1 MDSSNEITYDLIL
14 EYLVGYLHSNNL
26 HSNNTHSVNTHSGN
40 NLHSNKHCVNNAVN
54 IQSDILKSNF
64 EFKDYF
70 PYKKIGVIKNNSFI
84 SSILYLIEDNY
95 KLLSEDEQ
103 NKQNIIFLNQL
114 KSKWNSLKKIN
125 NNTNITKEEGINII
139 LNNDYEKIIP
149 IICNVLELN
158 IIVLDF
164 ENNKFSV
171 ESENNKINKYKGFLL
186 MAKYKNNYEP
196 IINGDKKIFCYSELN
211 KEVQEIIEDRS
222 YTNDE
227 ILKVEGYSINKDNN
241 FKVNLDDY
249 NKTKLNKMKKDQLI
263 NLIEML
269 KLNVNEKDTKN
280 TIIELILSQKK

>member
-1 MDSSNEITYDLIL
+1 MENINEITYDLIL
-14 EYLVGYLHSNNL
+14 EYLVG
-26 HSNNTHSVNTHSGN
+26 NTHSVS
-40 NLHSNKHCVNNAVN
+40 NAVN

-64 EFKDYF
+64 EFKEYF
-70 PYKKIGVIKNNSFI
+70 PYKKIGINKNNSFI

-95 KLLSEDEQ
+95 KLLSEEEQ

-114 KSKWNSLKKIN
+114 KSKWNSLKKVN
-125 NNTNITKEEGINII
+125 NNTNITKEDGIN
-139 LNNDYEKIIP
+139 NNYEKIIP

-158 IIVLDF
+158 IIMLDF

-171 ESENNKINKYKGFLL
+171 ESDSDKINKYKGFVL

-196 IINGDKKIFCYSELN
+196 IINGDKKIFSYNELN
-211 KEVQEIIEDRS
+211 KEVQENIEERC
-222 YTNDE
+222 YTDEE
-227 ILKVEGYSINKDNN
+227 ILKIEGYSINKDNN

-249 NKTKLNKMKKDQLI
+249 NKTKLNKMKKEQLM
-263 NLIEML
+263 NLIDML